1 MSNITIKRKQIGKSK
16 KITQRKQEIL
26 NTRKRKRKVSDQEC
40 TTGLSKKR
48 KVDPTLKL
56 KLKKGKVTTAKKT
69 INKTSG
75 LEGYLN
81 LFVLFLSKTKGKNE
95 NKRCYSTGF
104 CSLFIDTVI

>member
-1 MSNITIKRKQIGKSK
+1 MPNVTIKRKQIGKSK

-56 KLKKGKVTTAKKT
+56 KLKKGKVKTAKKR
-69 INKTSG
+69 S
-75 LEGYLN
+75 
-81 LFVLFLSKTKGKNE
+81 TKRLVWKD
-95 NKRCYSTGF
+95 
-104 CSLFIDTVI
+104 L